1 MISVGGK
8 ANNLMAIWGGDLT
21 PYDEVYVG
29 DVRVWPDVTGDGA
42 FLIKRPDFG
51 TLDFLYWLHAVDAT
65 DDADARRRGAYM
77 RFRVGGRMYYINRGP
92 NGAEVVKLE
101 GDVVNLSNRQ
111 MEQMLPY
118 LGDSVDVECYVP
130 QRQGDSLYGTQR
142 NDWHEDVF
150 EKKEWYLPLL
160 PDSKIKL
167 LAHKGA
173 RKEWAYA
180 NNINIKG
187 LPSGHM
193 YLSQASNTAT
203 GKGRYHWGT
212 EWIISNV
219 VLTDNAMDGT
229 LNLYGC
235 ADYTDLTQTKQ
246 GLFPV
251 YPAFSRTFRLDIVSV
266 S

>member
-42 FLIKRPDFG
+42 FVIRRPEFG

-65 DDADARRRGAYM
+65 EDADARKRGAYM
-77 RFRVGGRMYYINRGP
+77 RFKVNGKMYYINRGP
-92 NGAEVVKLE
+92 SGSEVVKLD
-101 GDVVNLSNRQ
+101 GDVVNLTKRQ

-118 LGDSVDVECYVP
+118 LGDTVDVHSYVP
-130 QRQGDSLYGTQR
+130 QRQGESLYGTRINQFAE
-142 NDWHEDVF
+142 NIF
-150 EKKEWYLPLL
+150 ERKEWYLPLL
-160 PDSKIKL
+160 PDTRIKL
-167 LAHKGA
+167 VAHKGA
-173 RKEWAYA
+173 KKEYAYA

-193 YLSQASNTAT
+193 YLRQAAYSAT

-212 EWIISNV
+212 EWNISNV
-219 VLTDNAMDGT
+219 VLTDNAMEGT
-229 LNLYGC
+229 LNLYGS
-235 ADYTDLTQTKQ
+235 ADYTDLTTTKQ